1 MRRTVTT
8 KERKET
14 DMETP
19 LVTPFGSSLFQPAL
33 FVHVGAVPFTPHV
46 PSYSV
51 HLTYSVPL
59 SCRSSPRLHRHPEGK
74 VTRDGVCNERGT
86 ERSEK
91 GGE

>member
-51 HLTYSVPL
+51 HLTYSVP
-59 SCRSSPRLHRHPEGK
+59 SVPSSRRY
-74 VTRDGVCNERGT
+74 
-86 ERSEK
+86 ERSEERR
-91 GGE
+91 GEG

>member
-1 MRRTVTT
+1 MTV
-8 KERKET
+8 
-14 DMETP
+14 P
-19 LVTPFGSSLFQPAL
+19 LVSRSLRSLGLVSQSSVYSSL
-33 FVHVGAVPFTPHV
+33 
-46 PSYSV
+46 
-51 HLTYSVPL
+51 LTYSVPL